1 MPIDSFEIVAIAI
14 TACSSLLLLG
24 LGLRGTLGEVRLKRR
39 LSSIGDPQDA
49 AEPLSGIVW
58 LRPLERILVGGAKD
72 REEIA
77 ESLRAAGYYDSSS
90 ILVFAGLRLGGAL
103 LAIASVAAILWTSGR
118 WTEMA
123 WLYSFAAGGI
133 TYIGAKF
140 VLRWRVSVRQ
150 RRISAEL
157 PFVLDV
163 LLLMLESGVS
173 LDQCFRSVAQTD
185 GGGMPLV
192 RQTVQLLVEDL
203 QRGMDYDLALD
214 RWRER
219 LGVNGGR
226 ELTALFK
233 QTLLH
238 GTELGSGLREFVREF
253 ADKRVSTARES
264 IGRKTTQMTIVMI
277 VFLMPAL
284 FIVLCSPAIV
294 SLVRSLT
301 QGG

>member
-1 MPIDSFEIVAIAI
+1 MPIDSFETLAIAI
-14 TACSSLLLLG
+14 TACSSLILIG
-24 LGLRGTLGEVRLKRR
+24 LGLRGTLGEVRLRRR
-39 LSSIGDPQDA
+39 LDSIGDRQEPA
-49 AEPLSGIVW
+49 GPLSGIVW
-58 LRPLERILVGGAKD
+58 LRPLERILIGGTKD

-77 ESLRAAGYYDSSS
+77 EHLRAAGYYNPSS

-103 LAIASVAAILWTSGR
+103 LVAGLIAAALWLTGR
-118 WTEMA
+118 WTGMA
-123 WLYSFAAGGI
+123 WLYPLVAGGL
-133 TYIGAKF
+133 TFVGAKF
-140 VLRWRVSVRQ
+140 VLRWRASVRQ
-150 RRISAEL
+150 RRVAAEL

-173 LDQCFRSVAQTD
+173 LDQCFRSVAQSD

-203 QRGMDYDLALD
+203 QRGMAYDLALD

-219 LGVNGGR
+219 LGVNGAR

-233 QTLLH
+233 QTLLY
-238 GTELGSGLREFVREF
+238 GTELGTGLREFVREF

-264 IGRKTTQMTIVMI
+264 IGRKTTQMTMVMI
-277 VFLMPAL
+277 AFLMPAL
-284 FIVLCSPAIV
+284 FIVLCSPAVV

-301 QGG
+301 QGS

>member
-1 MPIDSFEIVAIAI
+1 MAIDSFETLAIAV
-14 TACSSLLLLG
+14 TACSSLVLIG

-39 LSSIGDPQDA
+39 LDSIGDRQGMA
-49 AEPLSGIVW
+49 GPLSGADR
-58 LRPLERILVGGAKD
+58 LRPLERILIGGAKD
-72 REEIA
+72 REEIS
-77 ESLRAAGYYDSSS
+77 EQLRAAGYYDPSSV
-90 ILVFAGLRLGGAL
+90 LVFAGLRLGGAL
-103 LAIASVAAILWTSGR
+103 LAAAVVALVLWLSGN

-123 WLYSFAAGGI
+123 WLYPLGAGGV
-133 TYIGAKF
+133 TYIGAKMG
-140 VLRWRVSVRQ
+140 LRWRVSVRQ
-150 RRISAEL
+150 RRVAAEL
-157 PFVLDV
+157 PFVLDI

-203 QRGMDYDLALD
+203 QRGMAYDLALD

-219 LGVNGGR
+219 LGVNGAR
-226 ELTALFK
+226 ELAALFK

-238 GTELGSGLREFVREF
+238 GTELGTGLRDFVREF

-284 FIVLCSPAIV
+284 FIVLVSPALV
-294 SLVRSLT
+294 SLIQSLT
-301 QGG
+301 QGN

>member
-1 MPIDSFEIVAIAI
+1 MIVDSFEIVAIAF
-14 TACSSLLLLG
+14 TACSSLILLVLG
-24 LGLRGTLGEVRLKRR
+24 VRGTLGEVRLKRR
-39 LSSIGDPQDA
+39 LSSIGDRQALVGPV
-49 AEPLSGIVW
+49 SGIAW
-58 LRPLERILVGGAKD
+58 LRPLERILIGGAKD
-72 REEIA
+72 REEIG
-77 ESLRAAGYYDSSS
+77 ELLRATGHYDSSS

-103 LAIASVAAILWTSGR
+103 LAAVVVAVALWLAGR
-118 WTEMA
+118 WTDMA
-123 WLYSFAAGGI
+123 WLYAFGAAGV

-140 VLRWRVSVRQ
+140 VLRWRATIRQ
-150 RRISAEL
+150 RRIAAEL

-192 RQTVQLLVEDL
+192 RRTVQLLVEDL
-203 QRGMDYDLALD
+203 QRGMAYDLALD

-219 LGVNGGR
+219 LGVNGAR
-226 ELTALFK
+226 ELVALFK
-233 QTLLH
+233 QSLLH
-238 GTELGSGLREFVREF
+238 GTELGAGLREFVREF
-253 ADKRVSTARES
+253 ADKRVSMARES

-284 FIVLCSPAIV
+284 FIILCSPAIV

-301 QGG
+301 GS

>member
-1 MPIDSFEIVAIAI
+1 MIVDSFETVAIAF
-14 TACSSLLLLG
+14 TACSSLILLVLG
-24 LGLRGTLGEVRLKRR
+24 VRGTLGEVRLKRR
-39 LSSIGDPQDA
+39 LSSIGDRQASVGPVT
-49 AEPLSGIVW
+49 GIAW
-58 LRPLERILVGGAKD
+58 LRPLERILIGGAKD
-72 REEIA
+72 REEIG
-77 ESLRAAGYYDSSS
+77 ELLRATGHYDSSS

-103 LAIASVAAILWTSGR
+103 LAAVVVAVALWLAGR
-118 WTEMA
+118 WTDMA
-123 WLYSFAAGGI
+123 WLYAFGAAGV

-140 VLRWRVSVRQ
+140 VLRWRATIRQ
-150 RRISAEL
+150 RRIAAEL

-192 RQTVQLLVEDL
+192 RRTVQLLVEDL
-203 QRGMDYDLALD
+203 QRGMAYDLALD

-219 LGVNGGR
+219 LGVNGAR
-226 ELTALFK
+226 ELVALFK
-233 QTLLH
+233 QSLLH
-238 GTELGSGLREFVREF
+238 GTELGAGLREFVREF
-253 ADKRVSTARES
+253 ADKRVSMARES

-284 FIVLCSPAIV
+284 FIILCSPAIV

-301 QGG
+301 GS

>member
-1 MPIDSFEIVAIAI
+1 MVVDSFEILAIAI
-14 TACSSLLLLG
+14 TGCSSLVLIA

-39 LSSIGDPQDA
+39 LSSIGDRQA
-49 AEPLSGIVW
+49 SAGPLTGIGW
-58 LRPLERILVGGAKD
+58 LRPLERILIGGAKD
-72 REEIA
+72 REEIG
-77 ESLRAAGYYDSSS
+77 ELLRAAGHYDPSS

-103 LAIASVAAILWTSGR
+103 LMAAVVAAVLWGTGR
-118 WTEMA
+118 WTGMA
-123 WLYSFAAGGI
+123 WLYPLATAGV
-133 TYIGAKF
+133 TYLGAKF
-140 VLRWRVSVRQ
+140 VLRWRGSVRQ
-150 RRISAEL
+150 RRIAAEL

-173 LDQCFRSVAQTD
+173 LDQCFRSVAQTEA
-185 GGGMPLV
+185 GGMPQV

-203 QRGMDYDLALD
+203 QRGMAYDLALD

-226 ELTALFK
+226 ELVALFK
-233 QTLLH
+233 QSLLH

-284 FIVLCSPAIV
+284 FIILCAPALV

-301 QGG
+301 GS